1 MGDQHKQHS
10 PFFFP
15 DFFLTS
21 AVFGFPFAPWLRGK
35 GPKLEAQISSRAEN
49 GRVDVS
55 CSSVDVDD
63 LQKSNG
69 KSLQNSQSSSDG
81 MRQSLQAA
89 LKFYVLQNS
98 FIEQYAERSR
108 SFRLET
114 WKDDPQVLIRVCSRT
129 HGLNCTGWHG

>member
-1 MGDQHKQHS
+1 MGEWTCLV
-10 PFFFP
+10 P
-15 DFFLTS
+15 
-21 AVFGFPFAPWLRGK
+21 PWTWM
-35 GPKLEAQISSRAEN
+35 IYN
-49 GRVDVS
+49 
-55 CSSVDVDD
+55 
-63 LQKSNG
+63 NG

-114 WKDDPQVLIRVCSRT
+114 WKDDPQALIDVCSRT